1 MKAFIK
7 ALPMAIF
14 PTIITISAALVIHFL
29 LFGNEYFEAFF
40 GFAVDEFNLLKYG
53 IATILVWIIFA
64 LIFRSDYEEV

>member
-14 PTIITISAALVIHFL
+14 PTIITISAALVIHFV
-29 LFGNEYFEAFF
+29 LFGSEHFEAFF
-40 GFAVDEFNLLKYG
+40 GFAIDKFNPLKYG
-53 IATILVWIIFA
+53 IATILVWIIYA